1 MRIAAL
7 AGGVGASKLLLGFSR
22 VMRPGNLTAIVNTG
36 DDLSM
41 HGLEISPDLDI
52 VTYTLA
58 GVVNPKTGWGYR
70 GDTFNLLERL
80 AALGC
85 PDWFHLGDRDLAT
98 HVFRTHRLRNGW
110 TLSKVADAICRAFE
124 VSARVLPMSDQPV
137 RTQIKT
143 RRGWLAFQEYLVK
156 LRARPVVHAVRFQGA
171 ERAKPAPR
179 VLAALRTAD
188 GIVICPSNPFI
199 SIGPILA
206 VRGIAEVLKA
216 RRESVVAV
224 CPLVGGLSLKGPTDR
239 MMRQL
244 GHEVSAAGVARLY
257 KEICGTM
264 IIDHAD
270 ESEVSRIERSGMR
283 AICGSIVMRSDT
295 DKRRVARM
303 VMTELNSRAKT
314 S

>member
-7 AGGVGASKLLLGFSR
+7 AGGVGASKLLLGLSR
-22 VMRPGNLTAIVNTG
+22 VMQPGNLTAIVNTG

-58 GVVNPKTGWGYR
+58 GIVNPKTGWGYKD
-70 GDTFNLLERL
+70 DTFYLLERL

-85 PDWFHLGDRDLAT
+85 ADWFHLGDRDLAT
-98 HVFRTHRLRNGW
+98 HVFRTGLLRNGW
-110 TLSKVADAICRAFE
+110 TLSEIAGAIRRALG
-124 VSARVLPMSDQPV
+124 VRVIILPMSDQPV

-156 LRARPVVHAVRFQGA
+156 LRAKPVVQAVRFQRAG
-171 ERAKPAPR
+171 RAKPAPG
-179 VLAALRTAD
+179 VLAALKNAD

-206 VRGIAEVLKA
+206 VRGIADALRA
-216 RRESVVAV
+216 RRESVIAV
-224 CPLVGGLSLKGPTDR
+224 CPLVGGASLKGPSDR
-239 MMRQL
+239 MMKQL
-244 GHEVSAAGVARLY
+244 GYEVSASGVAGLY
-257 KEICGTM
+257 KDICGTM
-264 IIDHAD
+264 IIDRVDAPQA
-270 ESEVSRIERSGMR
+270 SRIEQMGMR
-283 AICGSIVMRSDT
+283 AICGSIVMRSDV
-295 DKRRVARM
+295 DKQRVARM
-303 VMTELNSRAKT
+303 VMTALRNAAKT